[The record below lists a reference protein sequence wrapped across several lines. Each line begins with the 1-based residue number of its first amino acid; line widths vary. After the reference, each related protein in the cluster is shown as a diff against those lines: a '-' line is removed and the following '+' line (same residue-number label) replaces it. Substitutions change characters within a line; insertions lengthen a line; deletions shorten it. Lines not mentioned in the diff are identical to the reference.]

1 MVYEDK
7 LHMTKPL
14 VFQLGSDE
22 YDLEPLKLERKKLYG
37 TSEKIALDNDG
48 NECSAVSLYPELSMI
63 LPKGGT
69 SLGSI
74 DSDGNWVSSIA
85 QTFHQQGKIH

>member
-1 MVYEDK
+1 
-7 LHMTKPL
+7 MTKPL